1 MTRLDASRCRQAE
14 WLLSDVD
21 GVMTDGGV
29 ILTAR
34 GEQLVRFHIRDGLGV
49 RLWRQTGRRFG
60 IITGRN
66 LAAVRLRSDQLL
78 ADAIYQGD
86 NDKLATFEKFLAT
99 HSVSPEHVCYVGDD
113 LLDLPVLRR
122 AGVAFS
128 VPSAPEEVQVR
139 ADYVTRADG
148 GHGALREVVEVLL
161 KTSGEWEK
169 LLADYDH

>member
-1 MTRLDASRCRQAE
+1 MTQLDPTRCRRIE

-29 ILTAR
+29 ILTDS

-60 IITGRN
+60 ILTGRN
-66 LAAVRLRSDQLL
+66 VDAVRRRGEQLH
-78 ADAIYQGD
+78 ADAIYQGED
-86 NDKLATFEKFLAT
+86 DKLATFERFLAAHT
-99 HSVSPEHVCYVGDD
+99 IAAEHVCYVGDD

-122 AGVAFS
+122 AGVAMT
-128 VPSAPEEVQVR
+128 VAGAPDEVQR
-139 ADYVTRADG
+139 QAAYVTRVGG

-161 KTSGEWEK
+161 KTIGEWES
-169 LLADYDH
+169 LLADFNQ